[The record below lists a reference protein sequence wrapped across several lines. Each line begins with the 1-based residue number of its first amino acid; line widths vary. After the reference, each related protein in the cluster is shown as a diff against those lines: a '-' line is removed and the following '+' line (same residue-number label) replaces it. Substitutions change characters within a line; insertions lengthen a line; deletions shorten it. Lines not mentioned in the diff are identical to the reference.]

1 METECMKI
9 VPARTERE
17 IRACYPVF
25 SELRP
30 HLSEED
36 FVGQVGRQ
44 MNNHGYEIACVMEGG
59 RTVAAAGYRVAEF
72 LAWGRILYVDDLV
85 TATAERRRGYAGTL
99 LDWLLREAEKRG
111 CSQLHLDSG
120 SQRHDAHR
128 LYMSRKLRINGYHF
142 SVEIG

>member
-1 METECMKI
+1 MKI

-30 HLSEED
+30 HLSEAD
-36 FVGQVGRQ
+36 FIGQVGRQ
-44 MNNHGYEIACVMEGG
+44 MESHGYEIVCVMEAD
-59 RTVAAAGYRVAEF
+59 RVIAAAGYRVAEF
-72 LAWGRILYVDDLV
+72 LAWGKILYVDDLV
-85 TATAERRRGYAGTL
+85 TAAAERRRGCGGVL
-99 LDWLLREAEKRG
+99 LDWLLKEAEKRG
-111 CSQLHLDSG
+111 CAQFHLDSG

-142 SVEIG
+142 SVDIG